1 MAMRFHAGAFNTLA
15 KARPLAS
22 KRTHTPPGWI
32 AARGFDVCGAA
43 ERIAGTMGGFAILFT
58 RPTSLILFVLMVLF
72 DPSLLFRR
80 LWSGKA
86 ASA

>member
-1 MAMRFHAGAFNTLA
+1 
-15 KARPLAS
+15 
-22 KRTHTPPGWI
+22 
-32 AARGFDVCGAA
+32 
-43 ERIAGTMGGFAILFT
+43 MGGFAILFT